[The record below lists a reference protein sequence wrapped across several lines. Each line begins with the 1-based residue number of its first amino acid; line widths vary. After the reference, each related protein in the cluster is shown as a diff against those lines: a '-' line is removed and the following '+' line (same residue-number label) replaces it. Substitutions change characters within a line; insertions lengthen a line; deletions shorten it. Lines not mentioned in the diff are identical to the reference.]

1 MVVHSCI
8 FFADWLWWLFGK
20 YTIGFVGVFLALGT
34 AIRVRLAAA
43 KCHYE
48 PKTAPVLRIPNVIN
62 GRIDLSDLKYGS
74 FSKEE
79 EKKLALKAGD
89 LLVIRSNGSL
99 DLVGRVAL
107 VPKTVAGHLY
117 AGYLIRIRLDR
128 QRVDPAFV
136 RHAFDE
142 PSIRQHIEGL
152 AKSTSGVNNIN
163 SEQLRAIRF
172 RIPPL
177 EEQKEIVE
185 KIQSALSS
193 IDHVRDEA
201 DRADKLL
208 DRLD

>member
-128 QRVDPAFV
+128 FRVPPCPSNRTNPLHPDLFQLAQSGRDLVFQNSTRCHLSGNLHFHDRPIEKADPLHQAV
-136 RHAFDE
+136 QQNRH
-142 PSIRQHIEGL
+142 SL
-152 AKSTSGVNNIN
+152 
-163 SEQLRAIRF
+163 
-172 RIPPL
+172 PL
-177 EEQKEIVE
+177 E
-185 KIQSALSS
+185 S
-193 IDHVRDEA
+193 
-201 DRADKLL
+201 
-208 DRLD
+208 